1 MSRPYFPDNLRR
13 ALELAN
19 VVADERYKV
28 YDDFLPV
35 LGSGGGDVD
44 MDGTRTGGRTLAVY
58 LGAVRSAVLEGL
70 KGGGSDPFRVVQV
83 RS

>member
-1 MSRPYFPDNLRR
+1 M
-13 ALELAN
+13 
-19 VVADERYKV
+19 

-35 LGSGGGDVD
+35 VGLSGGDVD
-44 MDGTRTGGRTLAVY
+44 MTGTRSGGRTLAVY
-58 LGAVRSAVLEGL
+58 LGAVRSAILEGL